1 MNEKIAENIWKF
13 SGRSNVYLIKL
24 EKNVLID
31 CGEKDDAKELISS
44 LQGIGIR
51 PEDIDIIIFT
61 HLHYDHCGNF
71 ALFRKAE
78 FYAGRKEIS
87 SFEHDAN
94 GTVLNKR
101 TAEELK
107 SIKVGDVVDLK
118 IHELKVINTPGHTRG
133 SICILY
139 EPKNRGNKILFSG
152 DTLFRA
158 GYGRTDL
165 LTSVPAEL
173 DKSIKKLNKLNYG
186 ILCTG
191 HDY

>member
-1 MNEKIAENIWKF
+1 MLKIAENIWKF
-13 SGRSNVYLIKL
+13 SGHSNVYFLKL
-24 EKNVLID
+24 EKNILVD

-44 LQGIGIR
+44 LQSIGIR
-51 PEDIDIIIFT
+51 PEDIEIIIFT

-71 ALFRKAE
+71 ALFRKAG
-78 FYAGRKEIS
+78 FYAGGKEIS

-94 GTVLNKR
+94 GTVLNKH

-118 IHELKVINTPGHTRG
+118 IPELKVINTPGHTRG

-139 EPKNRGNKILFSG
+139 ESQSGKGNKILFSG

-165 LTSVPAEL
+165 PTSVPAEL

>member
-1 MNEKIAENIWKF
+1 MLKIAENIWKF
-13 SGRSNVYLIKL
+13 SGHSNVYLLKL
-24 EKNVLID
+24 EKNILVD
-31 CGEKDDAKELISS
+31 CGERDDAKELVSA

-51 PEDIDIIIFT
+51 PEDIDIVIFT

-78 FYAGRKEIS
+78 FYAGSKEIS
-87 SFEHDAN
+87 SLKHDAN
-94 GTVLNKR
+94 GTVLNKH

-107 SIKVGDVVDLK
+107 RVKLKDVFDLK
-118 IHELKVINTPGHTRG
+118 ISELKAINTPGHTRG

-139 EPKNRGNKILFSG
+139 SGKEGNVLFSG

-165 LTSVPAEL
+165 PTSVPSEL
-173 DKSIKKLNKLNYG
+173 EKSIKKLNKIDYK